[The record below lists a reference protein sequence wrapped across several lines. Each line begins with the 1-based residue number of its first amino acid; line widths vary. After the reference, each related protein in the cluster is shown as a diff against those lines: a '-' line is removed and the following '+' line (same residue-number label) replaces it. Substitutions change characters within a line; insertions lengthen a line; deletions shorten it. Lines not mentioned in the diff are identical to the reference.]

1 MKRFATTLL
10 VCGALAASATTGVAF
25 AQSPGGSPP
34 PPPPKGATI
43 PRPTL
48 EAAQKALSAAIASAR
63 SQGVALSCAVV
74 DVRGDLIALIRMDDA
89 AFQTASIAEGKAMSS
104 ALFDRPS
111 ADLARMGASPF
122 FASLNASM
130 GNRMI
135 PAQGAVPI
143 LRNDRVIGAIGCSG
157 GAPQQDETAAKAGG
171 ATF

>member
-10 VCGALAASATTGVAF
+10 ACGTLAALAVTGIAV
-25 AQSPGGSPP
+25 AQSDGSRPA
-34 PPPPKGATI
+34 PPPKSASI
-43 PRPTL
+43 PRPSL
-48 EAAQKALSAAIASAR
+48 EAAEKALNAAIASAR

-74 DVRGDLIALIRMDDA
+74 DVRGDLVSLIRMDDA

-111 ADLARMGASPF
+111 ADLARLGASPF

-143 LRNDRVIGAIGCSG
+143 LRDERVIGAIGCSG
-157 GAPQQDETAAKAGG
+157 GAPQQDETAAKAGAG
-171 ATF
+171 TF